1 MFQASAIDSF
11 KFKKMN
17 NICLFVISVRIIVY
31 VHVMTKTDGYV
42 MTFSYLILLRNLSLI
57 FIYLKMKK

>member
-1 MFQASAIDSF
+1 
-11 KFKKMN
+11 MN

>member
-1 MFQASAIDSF
+1 MSAIDSF
-11 KFKKMN
+11 EFKKMN

-42 MTFSYLILLRNLSLI
+42 VTVCILRFAVYTFSA
-57 FIYLKMKK
+57 FFFFFFCA